1 MISQTPNSAWIYQKR
16 IITNT
21 STWTRIYRR
30 DSNNP
35 AMTFKPSSQ
44 IQSIL
49 ENLPSKPGV
58 YLFKDEHGKIL
69 YIGKAKRLRDRV
81 RSYFGNA
88 SEIEQK
94 TRRLRAR
101 VRDIQFIVVENEVKA
116 LILEET
122 LIKRHLPTFNVLLK
136 DDKRYPYIRVNWQ
149 EPFPKVETTRRI
161 IRDGSRYFGPYT
173 AMWQVQ
179 NTLRVLR
186 RAFPYLTCDREI
198 TGRDPR
204 ACLFQDIKLCSA
216 PCIGAID
223 RQGYR
228 KMIGELMDVL
238 SGRSEHVVRRLH
250 NDMTTASDELHFE
263 RAATIRDQLNAIEFI
278 TKSHVAVSPRMANQ
292 DVIALARDKND
303 AMVQIMFIR
312 NGKLIGSDT
321 RQLDN
326 TADETDGT
334 VLQNFIT
341 QFYGG
346 RRNVTDI
353 PRELV
358 LPHEVEEARI
368 IERWLTDKRNGERI
382 TISVPQSGKKRNLI
396 HLAQE
401 NASEAMKV
409 FRAQWEADTTK
420 QEDAINSL
428 QESLQLSKPPVRIE
442 CFDVSTTQGT
452 AIVASRVVFT
462 KGIARKS
469 EYRRFNIRTVSN
481 PGSDD
486 FQSMR
491 EALTRR
497 FTRLMKAHET
507 RDREQ
512 IIRSISDET
521 WKLVP
526 DLLLLDGGRGQ
537 LNIGIEVLKEFGL
550 LDQIPII
557 ALAKQEELVYLPHTK
572 EPLRLGLR
580 NRGLHL
586 LQRIR
591 DEAHRY
597 AITSHRKRR
606 SKMGMESRL
615 EQIPGIGP
623 RRRQALLKSF
633 GYSNEAIKQA
643 SIRELIEVPGI
654 SERLAAIVKKE
665 L

>member
-1 MISQTPNSAWIYQKR
+1 MAFQ
-16 IITNT
+16 
-21 STWTRIYRR
+21 
-30 DSNNP
+30 
-35 AMTFKPSSQ
+35 PSPK
-44 IQSIL
+44 IRSIL
-49 ENLPSKPGV
+49 QNLPLKPGV
-58 YLFKDEHGKIL
+58 YLLKDDSGKIL

-88 SEIEQK
+88 HDIDQK

-101 VRDIQFIVVENEVKA
+101 VTDIQFIVVENEVKA

-136 DDKRYPYIRVNWQ
+136 DDKRYPYIRVNWRA
-149 EPFPKVETTRRI
+149 PFPRVETTRRV

-198 TGRDPR
+198 TGQDTR
-204 ACLFQDIKLCSA
+204 ACLFHDIKLCGA

-223 RQGYR
+223 RDAYR
-228 KMIGELMDVL
+228 ELIAELMDVL
-238 SGRSEHVVRRLH
+238 GGRSELVVRRLQKE
-250 NDMTTASDELHFE
+250 MATASENLHFE

-292 DVIALARDKND
+292 DVIALARDKNE
-303 AMVQIMFIR
+303 AVVQILFIR

-326 TADETDGT
+326 TADVTDSA
-334 VLQNFIT
+334 VLENFIT

-346 RRNVTDI
+346 IGNVTEI

-358 LPHEVEEARI
+358 LPNEVEEARI
-368 IERWLTDKRNGERI
+368 LERWLSDKRNGERI
-382 TISVPQSGKKRNLI
+382 TITVPQSGKKRNLI
-396 HLAQE
+396 HLAEE
-401 NASEAMKV
+401 NASEAMRM

-420 QEDAINSL
+420 QEDALSSL
-428 QESLQLSKPPVRIE
+428 QEALNLPGPPVRIE

-469 EYRRFNIRTVSN
+469 EYRRFNIRTVTG

-486 FQSMR
+486 YLSMR

-497 FTRLMKAHET
+497 FSRYLRALQTNE
-507 RDREQ
+507 REQ
-512 IIRSISDET
+512 PIRSVSDET
-521 WKLVP
+521 WKMLP
-526 DLLLLDGGRGQ
+526 DILLLDGGRGQ
-537 LNIGIEVLKEFGL
+537 LNIGIEVLNEFGL
-550 LDQIPII
+550 QMQIPVI
-557 ALAKQEELVYLPHTK
+557 ALAKQEELIYLPDSK
-572 EPLRLGLR
+572 EPLRLGAR
-580 NRGLHL
+580 DKGLQL

-591 DEAHRY
+591 DEAHRF
-597 AITSHRKRR
+597 AITSHRKQRG
-606 SKMGMESRL
+606 KLGMESRL

-623 RRRQALLKSF
+623 KRRQALMRNF
-633 GYSNEAIKQA
+633 GYSNEAIKRA
-643 SIRELIEVPGI
+643 SIRELIAVPGI
-654 SERLAAIVKKE
+654 SERLAAIVKEE